1 MFLNLSKPW
10 QKWVKEATVTAV
22 GRFNEIIFVKIFC
35 NPAQVRGL
43 WTITILSS
51 CKFCYETLNVDP
63 FNVVSCVTIKNKN
76 QPTNQKTYFHWKPF
90 LSWQKKID
98 EVFISITFNN
108 MNKYHFFSFF
118 QLKFVFIWIHFWVAE
133 FLISFHWKQ
142 QEENNA
148 LIFLHQQMNS
158 FPKGWFAFYEAI
170 TNTNTCLITGTY
182 CWSSNIKLQLQECC
196 TGLKETKEH
205 SPYVKSKLGVNGS
218 METS

>member
-1 MFLNLSKPW
+1 MCNLELCFLISLSLDRSGSKRLLS
-10 QKWVKEATVTAV
+10 QLV

-43 WTITILSS
+43 WNITILSS

-118 QLKFVFIWIHFWVAE
+118 PTKIC
-133 FLISFHWKQ
+133 FH
-142 QEENNA
+142 
-148 LIFLHQQMNS
+148 LNS
-158 FPKGWFAFYEAI
+158 FLSCWVPYFLPLK
-170 TNTNTCLITGTY
+170 TTGR
-182 CWSSNIKLQLQECC
+182 K
-196 TGLKETKEH
+196 
-205 SPYVKSKLGVNGS
+205 
-218 METS
+218 